1 MFYNMTAAIYKHS
14 ALVHAMK
21 TRLSVIC
28 SILMCSGDVD
38 VHKLLELIMNVKA

>member
-1 MFYNMTAAIYKHS
+1 MTAAIYKHA
-14 ALVHAMK
+14 ALVHANNVMR

-38 VHKLLELIMNVKA
+38 VHQTVRITMIQ